1 MNRLTERWRGQDEGQ
16 ASVFLLMLVPV
27 VMIVFALVW
36 EAGQMLVAKA
46 ELLSVAHS
54 AARAGAHQLDGS
66 ASLAGGSPVLD
77 ADRAS
82 QAALDHLGSAGLG
95 GQVVVEDNR
104 VVVLARSTFTPALLP
119 VGSREIEA
127 EATATALH
135 PPLG

>member
-1 MNRLTERWRGQDEGQ
+1 MTRLAELWRRGDQGQ

-54 AARAGAHQLDGS
+54 AARAGAHQLDGA

-77 ADRAS
+77 AAEAS

-104 VVVLARSTFTPALLP
+104 VVVLAHTTHTPDLLP
-119 VGSREIEA
+119 IGAREIEA
-127 EATATALH
+127 EAAAAALQ